1 MALTYAEDPTS
12 ESADRVRRST
22 DIEVNRRI
30 DRQTDG
36 NIQSYSGLGRD
47 AVLRRIEVLTA
58 NGM

>member
-30 DRQTDG
+30 DSQTDG
-36 NIQSYSGLGRD
+36 NI
-47 AVLRRIEVLTA
+47 
-58 NGM
+58 